1 MPIRD
6 PSTSLRLALPKG
18 RMQEGVLRLLSDA
31 GLPIHVDER
40 SYRPRTAFDG
50 IDAKLLKPQNILH
63 MLAAG
68 LRDLGFAGRDWA
80 AELEVDVEE
89 ILDTGLNPVQ
99 IVAATSPCLLIDGEL
114 PRDRRLVLAS
124 EYEGLARSW
133 AARRGL
139 QVDFVRSYGATEAFP
154 PDDAD
159 VIVDNT
165 ATGSTL
171 RAHGLLVVDEVMQ
184 SSTRL
189 YASREAVRD
198 PARARAIEDFA
209 LLVRSALDA
218 RARVMLELNC
228 PPESLEPLVR
238 ALPSMRTPTVS
249 PLHGGRGF
257 AIKAAVPRQDLARL
271 VPSLKALGA
280 TDLVVTEISQL
291 VA

>member
-6 PSTSLRLALPKG
+6 PSTTLRLALPKG
-18 RMQEGVLRLLSDA
+18 RMQDGVFRLLSDA
-31 GLPIHVDER
+31 GLPIRVDDR
-40 SYRPRTAFDG
+40 SYRPRAALDG

-63 MLAAG
+63 MLGAG
-68 LRDLGFAGRDWA
+68 LRDLGFAGRDWV
-80 AELEVDVEE
+80 AELDVAVEE
-89 ILDTGLNPVQ
+89 ILDTGLNPVC
-99 IVAATSPCLLIDGEL
+99 IVAAAPPSLLVDGQL
-114 PRDRRLVLAS
+114 PLDKPLVIAS
-124 EYEGLARSW
+124 EYERLTRAW
-133 AARRGL
+133 VTRRGL
-139 QVDFVRSYGATEAFP
+139 RGDFVRSYGATEAFP

-171 RAHGLLVVDEVMQ
+171 RAHGLVVVEELMQ

-189 YASREAVRD
+189 YASRQALAD
-198 PARARAIEDFA
+198 PARAATIEDFA

-228 PPESLEPLVR
+228 PPESLEALVN
-238 ALPSMRTPTVS
+238 AVPSMRTPTVS

-257 AIKAAVPRQDLARL
+257 AVKAAVPRQDLARL
-271 VPSLKALGA
+271 VPTLKSLGA

>member
-6 PSTSLRLALPKG
+6 PNTSLRLALPKG

-31 GLPIHVDER
+31 GLPIRVDER

-63 MLAAG
+63 MLGAG
-68 LRDLGFAGRDWA
+68 LRDLGFAGRDWV
-80 AELEVDVEE
+80 AELGVDVEE

-99 IVAATSPCLLIDGEL
+99 IVAAAPPTLLVDGEV

-124 EYEGLARSW
+124 EYEGLTRSW
-133 AARRGL
+133 AERRGI
-139 QVDFVRSYGATEAFP
+139 QAEFVRSYGATEAFP

-159 VIVDNT
+159 IIVDNT

-171 RAHGLLVVDEVMQ
+171 RAHGLVVVDELMQ

-189 YASREAVRD
+189 YASRDAVRD

-228 PPESLEPLVR
+228 PPESLDPLVR
-238 ALPSMRTPTVS
+238 ALPCMRTPTVS